1 MNVEKNGEGIFYTTV
16 VYLSQAGKNLR
27 FSKSSTDSYSN
38 NLHEY
43 TQETQ
48 YSNLNSGF

>member
-16 VYLSQAGKNLR
+16 VYLSQAGRNYR
-27 FSKSSTDSYSN
+27 FSKSSADSYSN
-38 NLHEY
+38 NLHEH

-48 YSNLNSGF
+48 HLNLNSVF